1 MRERQRLNARK
12 TAAVTETSAFS
23 SHNGQMTD
31 QRESATQ
38 AEATRLTSLLSL
50 NLLDT
55 PAEGSF
61 DAVTRLAAFACGTS
75 SAAVTLVDADRAWF
89 KSRVCVGVPEMPRE
103 HAFCSL
109 EITRGDLLVIPD
121 THLDPRCAAN
131 PLIAGE
137 GAVRFYAGAPLI
149 VAPTGACVGRLCV
162 FDTAPRDGLTAAEED
177 ALLSLAGMIVE
188 RMESTR
194 FRQIGHMAAK
204 VADVTSDAILCAD
217 AGGRIT
223 YWNAAAESMFGHA
236 AEIAIGS
243 PLSLIMPEGFREA
256 HAAGFARAAAGGA
269 MTLQGKPVELVGLRA
284 NGSTFPIE
292 LSLGRWHDGATVAF
306 AAIVRDISS
315 RKLLEHEREQAR
327 LFLDTVIENLPAM
340 LFVKNA
346 EDQRYL
352 LMNKAGAE
360 IAGRPQGDFVGC
372 TDSELFPGQG
382 EAYEARDRAAKTR
395 PGIHI
400 FESEYVRAD
409 GQRYSLRTKRLVIDA
424 PPGGKRLLL
433 GMTEDMTEARRAQA
447 EVRRLAEYDSLT
459 GLRNRGGFV
468 ARIDH
473 LVATMTPFTV
483 LSIDLDRFKSVNDQF
498 GHLAGDEVL
507 VEVGVRLARVVSA
520 GDVVARVGGDEFV
533 LLLIGHD
540 APDRARALA
549 PEIVAVLEEPIT
561 TTRALAYVGCS
572 IGGAAYPTDGDTSI
586 EVRQAADL
594 ALYRAKESGRGSTCF
609 YDSVLD
615 AALRER
621 RRLEHALRLAL
632 EQDSIDVAFQP
643 VFSTETRLVTSFEAL
658 ARWHHPTKGPIPPSE
673 FIVLA
678 EECGL
683 VEALGTSVLRRACDA
698 ARSWP
703 DDVAVAVNLSPL
715 QFQTGRLCETVRSV
729 LAASGLRAGRL
740 QLEVTEGLL
749 IRDVE
754 RTFQQLEELRAI
766 GIQILMDDF
775 GVGYSSLSYFQRFPF
790 DKVKIDR
797 SFVETAPTA
806 LAAQAIIRAV
816 TQVGQTLGM
825 GVVAEGVETEEQMR
839 MLVSLGC
846 THVQG
851 YLLGRP
857 LAGTMVDQF
866 LRANRA
872 GAGMLSAPLA
882 LAS

>member
-1 MRERQRLNARK
+1 MTGSREIADS
-12 TAAVTETSAFS
+12 TELK
-23 SHNGQMTD
+23 
-31 QRESATQ
+31 
-38 AEATRLTSLLSL
+38 RLTSLMNL

-55 PAEGSF
+55 PAESSF
-61 DAVTRLAAFACGTS
+61 DAVTRLAAFACGTA

-121 THLDPRCAAN
+121 TQLDPRCAAN
-131 PLIAGE
+131 PLIAGDD
-137 GAVRFYAGAPLI
+137 AVRFYAGAPLI
-149 VAPTGACVGRLCV
+149 VSPSGACVGRLCV
-162 FDTAPRDGLTAAEED
+162 FDTAPRDGLTAAEQD
-177 ALLSLAGMIVE
+177 ALLSLAAMIVE

-194 FRQIGHMAAK
+194 FRQIGRMAAK

-217 AGGRIT
+217 ADGRIT
-223 YWNAAAESMFGHA
+223 YWNAAAERMFGHA
-236 AEIAIGS
+236 AEVAVGA
-243 PLSLIMPEGFREA
+243 PLDMIMPASFRDS
-256 HAAGFARAAAGGA
+256 HARGFARAAAGGA
-269 MTLQGKPVELVGLRA
+269 MTLQGRPVELVGLRA
-284 NGSTFPIE
+284 DGATFPIE
-292 LSLGRWHDGATVAF
+292 LSLGRWHDGAAIAF

-315 RKLLEHEREQAR
+315 RKVLEHEREQAR

-360 IAGRPQGDFVGC
+360 VAGRPQGDFVGR

-382 EAYEARDRAAKTR
+382 EAYEARDRAAEAR
-395 PGIHI
+395 PGVHV
-400 FESEYVRAD
+400 FESEYMRAD
-409 GQRYSLRTKRLVIDA
+409 GQRFSLRTKRLVVDA

-433 GMTEDMTEARRAQA
+433 GMTEDMTETRRAQA

-459 GLRNRGGFV
+459 GLRNRNGFV
-468 ARIDH
+468 GRVDD
-473 LVATMTPFTV
+473 LVAAAKPFTL
-483 LSIDLDRFKSVNDQF
+483 LSIDLDRFKTVNDQF

-507 VEVGVRLARVVSA
+507 GEVGVRLGRLASA
-520 GDVVARVGGDEFV
+520 GDLVARVGGDEFA

-540 APDRARALA
+540 AADRARALA
-549 PEIVAVLEEPIT
+549 PAIVTALEEPIT
-561 TTRALAYVGCS
+561 TNRALAYIGCS
-572 IGGAAYPTDGDTSI
+572 LGGAAYPTDGSTPI

-594 ALYRAKESGRGSTCF
+594 ALYRAKENGRGSTCF
-609 YDSVLD
+609 YDAALD
-615 AALRER
+615 AALREH
-621 RRLEHALRLAL
+621 RRLEQALRLAL
-632 EQDSIDVAFQP
+632 EHDLIDIAFQP
-643 VFSTETRLVTSFEAL
+643 VLSTETRLVTSFEAL
-658 ARWHHPTKGPIPPSE
+658 ARWHHPSKGAIPPSE

-683 VEALGTSVLRRACDA
+683 VEALGNRVLRRACDA

-703 DDVAVAVNLSPL
+703 DDVSVAVNLSPL
-715 QFQTGRLCETVRSV
+715 QFQSGRLCETVRSA
-729 LAASGLRAGRL
+729 LLASGLRAGRL

-754 RTFQQLEELRAI
+754 RTFQQLEELRGI

-857 LAGTMVDQF
+857 IPSTMIDEF
-866 LRANRA
+866 LRTNRA
-872 GAGMLSAPLA
+872 VAGLVQAPIA